1 MEIFKMRVAL
11 VLLALGTLAGCS
23 WEKMAHYS
31 PYDLNRDGV
40 MDAVCPGMD
49 YDTSDYRHYSWRPVG
64 SDDCAE
70 QVNNQNQA
78 AS

>member
-1 MEIFKMRVAL
+1 MRVAL
-11 VLLALGTLAGCS
+11 ILLALGTLAGCS

-40 MDAVCPGMD
+40 MDAVCPGMV
-49 YDTSDYRHYSWRPVG
+49 YDTSDYRHYSWRSVG
-64 SDDCAE
+64 SRDCNDK
-70 QVNNQNQA
+70 VYGDQA